1 MSDLTKKIQ
10 NGEMDGKA
18 VWVCHYLQ
26 PDLNKKPLR
35 NLPPTE
41 CLVVSNDELPKN
53 KTVYYSK
60 SHLKP
65 LNKKGEPTSKV
76 LSPVDNTGYRG
87 RQGNP
92 VNSFLERSKCVERW
106 NFELQEVYEKLEHE
120 KKIAEKQIKA
130 RMNLISEKFVL

>member
-1 MSDLTKKIQ
+1 MTDLTKKIQ
-10 NGEMDGKA
+10 NGELDGKT

-60 SHLKP
+60 SHLRP
-65 LNKKGEPTSKV
+65 LNKKGEPTSKI
-76 LSPVDNTGYRG
+76 LSPIDNTGFRS

-92 VNSFLERSKCVERW
+92 VNSFLDGIECVKKW
-106 NFELQEVYEKLEHE
+106 NDELQDVYDRLKKEKEV
-120 KKIAEKQIKA
+120 AEKVIQDK
-130 RMNLISEKFVL
+130 MDLISEKIVL